1 MNPCTLLLSL
11 LFITVAT
18 CKSISHSSYPHN
30 GHNHQYR
37 NHDKRHDSHTG
48 GNHHNEHTDH
58 HGTSHEH
65 GGNNHQHFA
74 GDKHGAGGGE
84 KHNFEPY
91 HDPLLIETKSG
102 KVRGYSKEVLG
113 REVHI
118 FTGIPFAKPPIGNL
132 RFKKPVPIGRWPG
145 NYIDATTLPNSCYQ
159 EKYEYFPGFEGE
171 EMWNP
176 NTNLSEDCLY
186 LNIWAP
192 QRLRIRHKT
201 GEPNSKRHLAPV
213 LVWIYGGGYMSGTA
227 TLDIYNADIV
237 AGTSDVIVVSI
248 QYRVGAFGFLYL
260 NGLLP
265 EHFEDAPGNMGLW
278 DQIMAFQWLRE
289 NIEYFGGNPDL
300 ITLFGESAGAAS
312 VSIHLLSPLTR
323 HLFKRGIMQSG
334 TLNAPWS
341 YMTAERALEIARKLI
356 DDVGC
361 NATRHLEDNPERVM
375 SCMRAVD
382 SKTISSMQW
391 NSYTAILGFTSAPT
405 IDGILLP
412 KHPLEMIEEMDKDDN
427 LTEIIIGSNQDEGT
441 YFLLYDFI
449 DYFEKDGPSTLP
461 REKFLI
467 LVNQIF
473 KVKPDSDQASAIIH
487 EYTDWENV
495 MDEHMNQK
503 LISDAVGDY
512 FFICPTNHFAQT
524 YASRGGKVYYYFFT
538 QRTSTNQWGE
548 WMGVMHGDEIE
559 YVFGHPLN
567 RSIEYNARER
577 DLSLRMM
584 QAYAR
589 FALVGKPVPDDVE
602 WPLYTKEKP
611 YYYIFNAEKSGTGK
625 GPRARTCSFWNDFY
639 PKLIPPPFDTL
650 PSNCDLGQLT
660 DPADDFSVLIP
671 PLQSIASTNSTGSGS
686 SISSHQSAV
695 VLALCTALCL
705 FK

>member
-1 MNPCTLLLSL
+1 MNPALILSL
-11 LFITVAT
+11 LFLYPVHIQCRPRAHQHH
-18 CKSISHSSYPHN
+18 SH
-30 GHNHQYR
+30 
-37 NHDKRHDSHTG
+37 
-48 GNHHNEHTDH
+48 DH
-58 HGTSHEH
+58 HSHAGPHGENHSYERHSYEH
-65 GGNNHQHFA
+65 R
-74 GDKHGAGGGE
+74 
-84 KHNFEPY
+84 
-91 HDPLLIETKSG
+91 DPLLIETKSG
-102 KVRGYSKEVLG
+102 PVRGYSKEVLG

-118 FTGIPFAKPPIGNL
+118 FTGIPFAKPPLGNL

-145 NYIDATTLPNSCYQ
+145 FIDATKLPNSCYQ

-201 GEPNSKRHLAPV
+201 GEHDTKRQLAPV

-260 NGLLP
+260 KGLLP
-265 EHFEDAPGNMGLW
+265 DHFEDAPGNMGLW
-278 DQIMAFQWLRE
+278 DQIMAFEWLRD
-289 NIEYFGGNPDL
+289 NIEFFGGNPDL

-341 YMTAERALEIARKLI
+341 YMTAERAVEIARKLL

-361 NATRHLEDNPERVM
+361 NGTTNLEDNPERVM
-375 SCMRAVD
+375 SCLGAVD

-405 IDGILLP
+405 IDGELVP
-412 KHPLEMIEEMDKDDN
+412 KHPLAMIEDMSKDDN
-427 LTEIIIGSNQDEGT
+427 LTEIIIGSNQDE
-441 YFLLYDFI
+441 

-473 KVKPDSDQASAIIH
+473 KVKPESEQAAAIIH

-495 MDEHMNQK
+495 MDEHLNQK

-602 WPLYTKEKP
+602 WPLYTKDHP

-639 PKLIPPPFDTL
+639 PKLIPPPLDPITT
-650 PSNCDLGQLT
+650 NCDLDRSET
-660 DPADDFSVLIP
+660 PDDYAVLIP
-671 PLQSIASTNSTGSGS
+671 PLQSVFNSNMTSSAPSGHLLHTLVL
-686 SISSHQSAV
+686 ILTTCVAV
-695 VLALCTALCL
+695 IVR
-705 FK
+705 F